1 MESVGISIY
10 ILIKKQVATAGFAA
24 NFMMA
29 IYSIS

>member
-10 ILIKKQVATAGFAA
+10 TLNQKQVATAGFASD
-24 NFMMA
+24 FMMV

>member
-1 MESVGISIY
+1 MGSVGISIY